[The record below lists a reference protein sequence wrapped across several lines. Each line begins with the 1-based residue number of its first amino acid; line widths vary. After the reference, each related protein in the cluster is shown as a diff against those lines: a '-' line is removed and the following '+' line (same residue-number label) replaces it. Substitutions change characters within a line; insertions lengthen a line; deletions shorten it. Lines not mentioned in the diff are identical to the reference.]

1 MKQNDLDTIFAAS
14 NKFKSAIKIIRVTGK
29 KAKSISRI
37 LNFKQPEPRTFS
49 LRKLV
54 FKNKTI
60 DFAPVVWLPKK
71 SSFTGED
78 TYEIYIH
85 GSIVIEKLIYKALLS
100 YKGFRYAEPGEF
112 TKRATLN
119 GNIDLVQ
126 AESINE
132 IINTETEKQLVI
144 AQSQFDGSLSKMV
157 NNWREEIIHISSLIE
172 SLIDFSDEDIPIELS
187 SLFQKKLREVQNK
200 IKNSINSAKLSS
212 FIKEGFTVAIIGKP
226 NVGKSSLINALTKLN
241 TSIVSDIPGT
251 TRDIIQQKIDLKG
264 LPVILY
270 DTAGIRKTNNVI
282 EKKGIELATDII
294 KKSNL
299 ILSLSENDSFHY
311 NTLEKNLLESKKN
324 KIIKVKTKVDIKKS
338 KNKNLDKKA
347 DIEISSKTNFGINS
361 LLEKIYLYL
370 SSLEPKETSLI
381 TSERQ
386 ILHSKKAL
394 IALKRI
400 KNLSIFEETELIAEE
415 LRLASKHISNIT
427 SLIDNEDVLDKIFSS
442 FCIGK

>member
-1 MKQNDLDTIFAAS
+1 MKQKDYDTIFAS
-14 NKFKSAIKIIRVTGK
+14 SSQWKSAIKIIRITGK
-29 KAKSISRI
+29 RANQLPKI
-37 LNFKQPEPRTFS
+37 LNFKKPESRVFS

-54 FKNKTI
+54 HKKKII
-60 DFAPVVWLPKK
+60 DYAPVVWLPKD

-85 GSIVIEKLIYKALLS
+85 GSIVIEKMIYKALS
-100 YKGFRYAEPGEF
+100 SRKGFRLAEAGEF

-132 IINTETEKQLVI
+132 IINTQTEKQLI
-144 AQSQFDGSLSKMV
+144 LAQSQLDGTLSKLI
-157 NNWREEIIHISSLIE
+157 NNWREETIYLSSLIE
-172 SLIDFSDEDIPIELS
+172 SLIDFSDEDIPKGLS
-187 SLFQKKLREVQNK
+187 NLFFKKLDEILNK
-200 IKNSINSAKLSS
+200 IKDALNSTKFSS

-226 NVGKSSLINALTKLN
+226 NAGKSSLINALTKLN

-251 TRDIIQQKIDLKG
+251 TRDIIHQKIDLKG
-264 LPVILY
+264 LPVTLY

-282 EKKGIELATDII
+282 EKQGIELARDVM

-299 ILSLSENDSFHY
+299 ILNLSENGNFSYDI
-311 NTLEKNLLESKKN
+311 LEEFLENN
-324 KIIKVKTKVDIKKS
+324 KAKVINIKTKVDIKKDNA
-338 KNKNLDKKA
+338 KNA
-347 DIEISSKTNFGINS
+347 DIKISSKTNLRINV
-361 LLEKIYLYL
+361 LLEKIYSHLCN
-370 SSLEPKETSLI
+370 LEPRETSLI

-394 IALKRI
+394 RALNRI
-400 KNLSIFEETELIAEE
+400 KKLSINNEAELIAEE

-427 SLIDNEDVLDKIFSS
+427 SVIDNEDVLDKIFNN